1 MSENN
6 INHNCINLNYNDI
19 LRKNNQ
25 DLLNYYKAYIK
36 ILSEYK

>member
-6 INHNCINLNYNDI
+6 VNQNGINLNYNDI
-19 LRKNNQ
+19 LRKNNE

-36 ILSEYK
+36 LISE